1 LRLIEVQCSCF
12 LWYQYALFCV
22 IILRRKEVTIKKD
35 KNKNTFRRGKSKKI
49 HDSSSK
55 RQDKRRALSVV
66 AALSIDEIEDI
77 DIDAVLPAGVI
88 VDLNVDT
95 I

>member
-1 LRLIEVQCSCF
+1 M
-12 LWYQYALFCV
+12 
-22 IILRRKEVTIKKD
+22 TIKKD